1 MKTKSIY
8 IFVLLVFF
16 FSDPSFSENRRLPEA
31 ELKKKADNFF
41 AMQKYNE
48 ALPQYSQ
55 LLSVNPDNS
64 KYIYRFGVC
73 LLLVGKEKSNA
84 ATFLYL
90 ASKDPQTPAD
100 VYYYL
105 GRGYLINYDFQ
116 KALACF
122 DIFRSK
128 ETGKN
133 LSNYDVEAYIQNCES
148 GVKLLAQRKNVII
161 TGSKEIPLYSFY
173 QNFDFSQSYGKV
185 VNASATLL
193 GPKDIKEQSDHVM
206 FVSNDRNYVYLSRFG
221 KNSNQG
227 KDIFI
232 ARKSPSNDFS
242 VPENLSNVI
251 NTSLDEDFPFLANN
265 GSTLY
270 FSSKG
275 HNSIGGFDIFKSEF
289 DNVTK
294 TWSTPENLG
303 IPINT
308 TSDDFLY
315 VPSSDG
321 LMASYATTEESDNS
335 KVIVRNIKVD
345 NTSNK
350 MVTVTGVYIPID
362 QKVRRDARI
371 TILTGSGDGIITS
384 THTDAHTGSYK
395 LTIPAG
401 ENYLVLVEGGGYIP
415 HLENFNLPANIIS
428 FDVKQVVQIDKQD
441 QEEKMILQNYFSQGL
456 EASIPSNTLS
466 KSYSLKVDSASLV
479 KVSINDQ
486 IVYATPPALLDANDI
501 PNSGKSDIN
510 SDSSGLS
517 LLEKKRSTLPNV
529 KINRRDKYDPSLE
542 NTQSSG
548 DILQKEEEANRRQEL
563 RIEDETPEIIFD
575 SNISNEEIAKIAFL
589 DAKEMQ
595 SEADS
600 LYNLSHS
607 LRDQAA
613 AKLDLALYNKK
624 LSETPG
630 LDADSSASLIE
641 LSELNKSEGDQ
652 LAFDASNASELATA
666 REKEAQL
673 AFTDANEI
681 ASISKV
687 SGPMASNTKTII
699 KPERTFKKTESSSLS
714 GTKIN
719 PSEKSSNEN
728 KPKVD
733 QEIGAINSAKVQVPL
748 VEETNTL
755 SKNSSSLNK
764 EDQTRKSQ
772 ENSTIN
778 STGGSKIEPVSINLG
793 SIQNKGVSVKN
804 SPSKVDSAN
813 LSENKFK
820 VTSNAAVNPE
830 AQNAFVEYQ
839 NRISTSNTLSAQ
851 SLQLQDQINA
861 SPNSSY
867 RDSLIGKSNEM
878 SLASIKEWQE
888 AQQKIKVARTLDPGI
903 DYKMGTT
910 ASTEQ
915 SPAIRNENIS
925 DKDNSKQTG
934 NAAVFAQNN
943 PAIID
948 TRTMDSPT
956 IASNENSKSNAE
968 TTDESTISNKSNIP
982 DVSSMPDA
990 EEKTDLTNI
999 NTAHPEFPKY
1009 MKIKEDIRDVQKETI
1024 KIFARAMDLNRKAS
1038 EEKEKSLE
1046 LMDQAQMESDERKKK
1061 ELLRKWEGL
1070 QSSSEKHDK
1079 ESKKMLVNT
1088 QDNLGDV
1095 RFLKKDMMEVR
1106 KRILIRPEDES
1117 TQAYNPPNPQSTS
1130 ANKQAEK
1137 PMEKTTDSSPLV
1149 LTPENN
1155 KPEEVA
1161 LNTSASP
1168 NDPAV
1173 NKAENSNPS
1182 GIDKSAVK
1190 EKIVV
1195 PANTTD
1201 KVKTVVPAKTTDKNE
1216 TVVPANTM
1224 DKVKTVV
1231 PANKT
1236 DKSETV
1242 VTTNTTDKSELVVT
1256 TNTTAKGKTVVP
1268 ANTTDKGKTVV
1279 RPSAIEKGGDNI
1291 DPNTNENINS
1301 VNKIEAKEINSVAND
1316 NPVVKDKVAKVE
1328 NTSEKGIAS
1337 LDSNPE
1343 PNSNINN
1350 KNSNSIKESETLQAS
1365 SVVKE
1370 NSVLKTSSVIKENRV
1385 SEENPNTKIENNTV
1399 KNNSDGS
1406 SNPDLKDESFS
1417 KESNA
1422 VKDKENVK
1430 TIIIAKDNPE
1440 TNSNAGRSIINSNLV
1455 QKGSSVNNQRASG
1468 NESTEAK
1475 SGSTLKKNSVPPK
1488 DTVNN
1493 INAAIKGKP
1502 ANKSDMAKKDNSI
1515 AEGKVVNDDAIAN
1528 IKNTSEKGNAKSL
1541 GETVTD
1547 KKSFKNDKVV
1557 LKESKVNIETKTDK
1571 SVQPQKVQPV
1581 NSIEPVFAKANDMSD
1596 PLAVTEEDIAS
1607 ANVSKKETDEF
1618 LTKVFSLN
1626 TISTDSV
1633 GNQIPM
1639 DPQLPEGLVFKVQI
1653 SAFNKHI
1660 NSKLFNGLQPLTGES
1675 TRPGWIRYCVG
1686 LFKTFEPAS
1695 MVKREIQK
1703 IGYKDAF
1710 VVAYLNGKRIS
1721 LNEAYQMIK
1730 GKENLSVYKT
1740 QSAKEISMLQAA
1752 NIFPDRNA
1760 SKAVDKDEIAFYGKQ
1775 AMPAAP
1781 VVNQTVEYS
1790 VQVGVYSNSKPQGI
1804 ISAINDLRIEQIN
1817 DKLFRFSSGRY
1828 PDYASADLSRK
1839 KIVQDGVKDAFV
1851 IVYKNGNYE
1860 VVKDASLLSA
1870 NNKPAETN
1878 KSATN
1883 TLDIK
1888 PVEKTSE
1895 LVFKVQIGAYKRN
1908 LPFNKIE
1915 SYLAFNDR
1923 GITTQTD
1930 ERGLHIFYVGSFDSF
1945 GNAEILRQEALKKGV
1960 TDAFVI
1966 ALQNGKRV
1974 PISEEMKK

>member
-1 MKTKSIY
+1 MKTKAIY
-8 IFVLLVFF
+8 ILVLLVFF
-16 FSDPSFSENRRLPEA
+16 FSDSSFSENRRLPEA

-41 AMQKYNE
+41 AMQKFNE

-55 LLSVNPDNS
+55 LLSVNPDNT

-116 KALACF
+116 KALECF
-122 DIFRSK
+122 DIFKSK
-128 ETGKN
+128 ESSKN

-148 GVKLLAQRKNVII
+148 GAKLLEKRKNVII
-161 TGSKEIPLYSFY
+161 TSSKEVPLYSFY
-173 QNFDFSQSYGKV
+173 QNYDFSQSFGKV
-185 VNASATLL
+185 VNASASLL
-193 GPKDIKEQSDHVM
+193 SPKDIKEQSDHVM

-221 KNSNQG
+221 KNSIQG

-232 ARKSPSNDFS
+232 ARKNASNDFS
-242 VPENLSNVI
+242 APENLSSVI
-251 NTSLDEDFPFLANN
+251 NTVKDEDFPFLANN

-275 HNSIGGFDIFKSEF
+275 HNSIGGFDIFKSEY

-294 TWSTPENLG
+294 TWSTPENMG

-321 LMASYATTEESDNS
+321 LTASYATTEESDNS
-335 KVIVRNIKVD
+335 KVIVRKIKVE
-345 NTSNK
+345 NSSNK
-350 MVTVTGVYIPID
+350 MVTITGVYLPVD

-371 TILTGSGDGIITS
+371 TVLTSSGNGIITS
-384 THTDAHTGSYK
+384 THTDSHTGSYK
-395 LTIPAG
+395 LIIPSG

-415 HLENFNLPANIIS
+415 HLENFNLPAS
-428 FDVKQVVQIDKQD
+428 LTSDDVKQVVQIDKQD
-441 QEEKMILQNYFSQGL
+441 QVEKMILQNFFSQGL

-466 KSYSLKVDSASLV
+466 KSYPVKVDSSSLV
-479 KVSINDQ
+479 KVNINDQ
-486 IVYATPPALLDANDI
+486 IVYATPPALLNRNDFQDSQ
-501 PNSGKSDIN
+501 NSG
-510 SDSSGLS
+510 SDSYNADSTGLS
-517 LLEKKRSTLPNV
+517 LLDKKRAALPNV
-529 KINRRDKYDPSLE
+529 KINRKDKYDPSLE
-542 NTQSSG
+542 KNLSSG
-548 DILQKEEEANRRQEL
+548 NVLQKEEEANRRQEL

-589 DAKEMQ
+589 DAQEMQ
-595 SEADS
+595 IEADS

-630 LDADSSASLIE
+630 LDADSSAALIE

-652 LAFDASNASELATA
+652 IAFDASNASELASA

-687 SGPMASNTKTII
+687 SGPIASNTKTII
-699 KPERTFKKTESSSLS
+699 KPERTFKKTDSKVNEVAKS
-714 GTKIN
+714 GQL
-719 PSEKSSNEN
+719 EKNSNEN
-728 KPKVD
+728 KPKAD
-733 QEIGAINSAKVQVPL
+733 QEIVAINSSKVQTPL
-748 VEETNTL
+748 VEETIAITKNT
-755 SKNSSSLNK
+755 SSLSTK
-764 EDQTRKSQ
+764 EQTGKSQ
-772 ENSTIN
+772 ENNTIN
-778 STGGSKIEPVSINLG
+778 ATGPSKTEADSINKE
-793 SIQNKGVSVKN
+793 SIQNTGLSIKN
-804 SPSKVDSAN
+804 DPGKVDSTGIA
-813 LSENKFK
+813 ENKFN
-820 VTSNAAVNPE
+820 VNSNAPVNAE
-830 AQNAFVEYQ
+830 AQKSFREYQ

-867 RDSLIGKSNEM
+867 RDSLIGKSNEI

-903 DYKMGTT
+903 DYKMGIT
-910 ASTEQ
+910 ANTEQ
-915 SPAIRNENIS
+915 SPAIQDAKVS
-925 DKDNSKQTG
+925 DKVTTKETANTS
-934 NAAVFAQNN
+934 VFALNN
-943 PAIID
+943 PASSD
-948 TRTMDSPT
+948 TRAISSPT
-956 IASNENSKSNAE
+956 IASSENSKSNVE
-968 TTDESTISNKSNIP
+968 TTEESAFNNKSNLS

-990 EEKTDLTNI
+990 EEEIDLTNI

-1009 MKIKEDIRDVQKETI
+1009 MKIKKDIRDVQKETI
-1024 KIFARAMDLNRKAS
+1024 KIFAKAMDLNRKAS

-1095 RFLKKDMMEVR
+1095 RFLKHDMMVVR
-1106 KRILIRPEDES
+1106 KKILIRPEDES
-1117 TQAYNPPNPQSTS
+1117 TQAYNSANTQSTA
-1130 ANKQAEK
+1130 ANSQSEK
-1137 PMEKTTDSSPLV
+1137 PMEKTSVSSPLV
-1149 LTPENN
+1149 STSENK
-1155 KPEEVA
+1155 KPEQVA
-1161 LNTSASP
+1161 LNTTASP
-1168 NDPAV
+1168 NGPAV
-1173 NKAENSNPS
+1173 NETVNQNPS
-1182 GIDKSAVK
+1182 GMDNSVVK

-1201 KVKTVVPAKTTDKNE
+1201 KGKTVVPAKTTDKSE
-1216 TVVPANTM
+1216 TVVPANTA
-1224 DKVKTVV
+1224 DKSETVVPAKTTDKSETVVPANTTDKSKTVV

-1242 VTTNTTDKSELVVT
+1242 VSANTTDKV
-1256 TNTTAKGKTVVP
+1256 KTVVP
-1268 ANTTDKGKTVV
+1268 ANTKDKGKTVIRASTIDKSEISV
-1279 RPSAIEKGGDNI
+1279 DANANENKDSKDSIEKEKSRGI
-1291 DPNTNENINS
+1291 ENAPI
-1301 VNKIEAKEINSVAND
+1301 KET
-1316 NPVVKDKVAKVE
+1316 PVVKEKVASK
-1328 NTSEKGIAS
+1328 
-1337 LDSNPE
+1337 
-1343 PNSNINN
+1343 
-1350 KNSNSIKESETLQAS
+1350 KESENIQANS
-1365 SVVKE
+1365 NVKENRTGNANPVVKE
-1370 NSVLKTSSVIKENRV
+1370 NSVS
-1385 SEENPNTKIENNTV
+1385 
-1399 KNNSDGS
+1399 
-1406 SNPDLKDESFS
+1406 
-1417 KESNA
+1417 
-1422 VKDKENVK
+1422 
-1430 TIIIAKDNPE
+1430 
-1440 TNSNAGRSIINSNLV
+1440 TNSNSVKEKDISKTISAPIEKIEVNGNVEKNSDASLKNEKTGVSNNLV
-1455 QKGSSVNNQRASG
+1455 QKGSAVNNQNTIGKENTA
-1468 NESTEAK
+1468 AK
-1475 SGSTLKKNSVPPK
+1475 SGTALKENTTSKENVVKSIGAINK
-1488 DTVNN
+1488 DNTD
-1493 INAAIKGKP
+1493 
-1502 ANKSDMAKKDNSI
+1502 NKSNTVANENPV
-1515 AEGKVVNDDAIAN
+1515 AEGKVVNEKLMASV
-1528 IKNTSEKGNAKSL
+1528 KNASKKVSTPSVSETA
-1541 GETVTD
+1541 TD
-1547 KKSFKNDKVV
+1547 KRSLKKDKVV
-1557 LKESKVNIETKTDK
+1557 ISESKENTESKAEK
-1571 SVQPQKVQPV
+1571 SVQPQKVQTV
-1581 NSIEPVFAKANDMSD
+1581 NSTEPVFAKANDISD

-1607 ANVSKKETDEF
+1607 ANVSKRETDEF
-1618 LTKVFSLN
+1618 LNKVFSLN
-1626 TISTDSV
+1626 TISTDAT

-1653 SAFNKHI
+1653 SAFQKPI
-1660 NSKLFNGLQPLTGES
+1660 NSNSFNGLKPLTGES

-1686 LFKTFEPAS
+1686 LFKTFEPAN

-1730 GKENLSVYKT
+1730 GKENLSVYKN
-1740 QSAKEISMLQAA
+1740 QSAKEISMLQTA

-1760 SKAVDKDEIAFYGKQ
+1760 SKAEDKDEIAFYGKQ

-1781 VVNQTVEYS
+1781 EVSQTVEYS

-1804 ISAINDLRIEQIN
+1804 VSAISDLRIEQIN

-1839 KIVQDGVKDAFV
+1839 KIIQDGIKDAFV
-1851 IVYKNGNYE
+1851 IVYRNGNYE
-1860 VVKDASLLSA
+1860 VVKDAALLSS

-1878 KSATN
+1878 KSTSN

-1888 PVEKTSE
+1888 PVEKTSA
-1895 LVFKVQIGAYKRN
+1895 LIYKVQIGAYKRN

-1915 SYLAFNDR
+1915 SYLAFNAR

-1930 ERGLHIFYVGSFDSF
+1930 ERGLHIFYVGSFDNF
-1945 GNAEILRQEALKKGV
+1945 RNAEILRQEALKKGV